1 MVVQPCEIRLLP
13 LLHFQLELN
22 ACYSTSASSQEP
34 HKKAIH
40 HNPDSVM
47 RFCMKEHLRQLIK
60 FSEGEKCTTVDPPGT
75 RLFKAES
82 IFEEHM
88 KSNLMTLVEPIYE

>member
-1 MVVQPCEIRLLP
+1 
-13 LLHFQLELN
+13 
-22 ACYSTSASSQEP
+22 
-34 HKKAIH
+34 
-40 HNPDSVM
+40 M

-60 FSEGEKCTTVDPPGT
+60 FSEGEKCTIVDPSGP

-88 KSNLMTLVEPIYE
+88 ESNLMTLVEPIYE